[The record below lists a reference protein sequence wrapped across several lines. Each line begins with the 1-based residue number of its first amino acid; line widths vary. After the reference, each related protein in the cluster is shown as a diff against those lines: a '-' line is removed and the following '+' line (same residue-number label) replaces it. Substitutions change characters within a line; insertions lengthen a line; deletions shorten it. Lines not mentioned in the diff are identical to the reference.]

1 MIGSNS
7 KKITAG
13 DIADES
19 TGATMGA
26 WSQAGSARPSLVV
39 AALLLTAAC
48 GAAASPSAAGPSAS
62 LALAPEVEAAIR
74 SDLETRVG
82 VDASATGVVSI
93 ERQTWPDGAMGCPQ
107 PDEFYT
113 QAIVEG
119 YRVVISLTGGQYDY
133 RVSDGGQIRFCGA
146 V

>member
-1 MIGSNS
+1 
-7 KKITAG
+7 
-13 DIADES
+13 
-19 TGATMGA
+19 MGA

-48 GAAASPSAAGPSAS
+48 GAAASPSAAGPSAAGPSAS